1 MNQAQNGNTVKV
13 HYKGTLKDGAVF
25 DSSLERE
32 PLEFTIGE
40 GRLLKD
46 FEDAIV
52 GMTVGDKK
60 TIDIEAANAY
70 GVYQDNLQMNV
81 DRSQLPADMEPQV
94 GMQLQTTLQE
104 GHVVILVVKEIHE
117 NTVVLDAN
125 HPLAGKDLTFELE
138 LMEIK

>member
-1 MNQAQNGNTVKV
+1 MNQAQDGSIVKV
-13 HYKGTLKDGAVF
+13 HYTGTLKDGTMF
-25 DSSLERE
+25 DSSVERE

-46 FEDAIV
+46 FEGAIV
-52 GMTVGDKK
+52 GMAVGDKK
-60 TIDIEAANAY
+60 TIDIDAENAY
-70 GVYQDNLQMNV
+70 GVYQDNLQMTV
-81 DRSQLPADMEPQV
+81 QRSQLPADMEPQV

-104 GHVVILVVKEIHE
+104 GHVVILVVKEILE
-117 NTVVLDAN
+117 NDVVLDAN